1 MPTLKGFVLFHKAV
15 YRLHFYIFIRLFI
28 WTDLQIIRNPFIR
41 PWTWFKGNTGKHS
54 YVWCLF
60 GSHVS
65 GSPVPLCSR
74 LLLLNRSIFFSVF
87 LPHTP
92 HTPNRHKT
100 VRAQG
105 HRFVLINICSVL
117 NCCPLILNSP
127 CFQPTALFR
136 LGRKGDRKKFPI
148 ISRTLISSTCAKMNH
163 VIQHILSQPQG
174 QKEKR
179 KGKDMLFWPHRSTRK
194 SLPGLPH
201 NEKAYW
207 FKHEENI
214 PRAGPGGATIQDTE
228 CSIHGENIREMF
240 SLTIQSLG
248 HVLLGK

>member
-1 MPTLKGFVLFHKAV
+1 MNRFTNNKKSFYQTLSLIQRKYWKTQFCMMSLWVLCFRKPCS
-15 YRLHFYIFIRLFI
+15 
-28 WTDLQIIRNPFIR
+28 T
-41 PWTWFKGNTGKHS
+41 
-54 YVWCLF
+54 
-60 GSHVS
+60 
-65 GSPVPLCSR
+65 LCNR
-74 LLLLNRSIFFSVF
+74 LLLINQSIFFSVF
-87 LPHTP
+87 LPHTS

-105 HRFVLINICSVL
+105 HRFVFINVCRVL

-127 CFQPTALFR
+127 WFQLTALFR
-136 LGRKGDRKKFPI
+136 LGRKENRKKFPI

-207 FKHEENI
+207 LKH
-214 PRAGPGGATIQDTE
+214 
-228 CSIHGENIREMF
+228 
-240 SLTIQSLG
+240 
-248 HVLLGK
+248 

>member
-1 MPTLKGFVLFHKAV
+1 MPTLKGFILFHKAV
-15 YRLHFYIFIRLFI
+15 YQLHFYIFIRLFI

-54 YVWCLF
+54 SVWCLF

-65 GSPVPLCSR
+65 GSPVPLCAA

-87 LPHTP
+87 VPHTP

-105 HRFVLINICSVL
+105 HRFVLINVCSVL

-179 KGKDMLFWPHRSTRK
+179 KGKDMLFGHTGAP
-194 SLPGLPH
+194 
-201 NEKAYW
+201 
-207 FKHEENI
+207 ENLYLDCPTMKKPI
-214 PRAGPGGATIQDTE
+214 GSNMKKIY
-228 CSIHGENIREMF
+228 
-240 SLTIQSLG
+240 
-248 HVLLGK
+248 HVLAPVEQQFRTQSVLFMGKT